1 MGVCVRVLFL
11 GIVFVLT
18 GCAPTVSVRLTPAPQ
33 APVCQPAAH
42 AQVFWAPQW
51 RPDQKDVPAREA
63 AAAEGIRQFFAQ
75 PGCFASASVER
86 LDDHPGAT
94 TVEARIAALPAQVD
108 TALVLTVRELGPIL
122 KIGSS
127 LALVDGGTEVVLNVA
142 EYRSRHAP
150 PRTFTLEW
158 RQGGPGT
165 IKGVVTLP
173 DDLRAALAAGLKSPA
188 R

>member
-11 GIVFVLT
+11 GIAFVLA
-18 GCAPTVSVRLTPAPQ
+18 GCAPTISVRLTPAPQ
-33 APVCQPAAH
+33 APVCQPALHAH
-42 AQVFWAPQW
+42 VLWAPQW
-51 RPDQKDVPAREA
+51 RPDQKDVTAREA

-75 PGCFASASVER
+75 PGCFSSASVER
-86 LDDHPGAT
+86 LDDPASA
-94 TVEARIAALPAQVD
+94 TVEARIARLPPRVE
-108 TALVLTVRELGPIL
+108 TVLVLTVRELGPIL

-127 LALVDGGTEVVLNVA
+127 YALVEGGTEAVLNVA
-142 EYRSRHAP
+142 EYRSRLAP

-165 IKGVVTLP
+165 IKGVATLP
-173 DDLRAALAAGLKSPA
+173 DDLRAALAAGLTSPA